1 MSIGEYSER
10 EERLNFLTHALA
22 LLLSLIAAFI
32 LFEKAQSSQKSFAE
46 SAALIFSG
54 CLSFT
59 FLSSSAYH
67 AARRGKAKL
76 FFKKLDHAAIFIMML
91 GIYVALALLSSAGSA
106 FKIAFIGAVSAFALA
121 GVGLKFFVS
130 ADGTK
135 KWSIPMYILFG
146 MSVIALF
153 PFLSLKSIIA
163 LLSAAAFDL
172 LGICFYVRKDREF
185 THAIWHLFSMSA
197 ACFDWL
203 AVWFAL

>member
-1 MSIGEYSER
+1 MKVGEYSRR
-10 EERLNFLTHALA
+10 EERLNFLTHFVA
-22 LLLSLIAAFI
+22 LLLSIAAAFL

-46 SAALIFSG
+46 SAALMFSL

-59 FLSSSAYH
+59 FLSSALYH
-67 AARRGKAKL
+67 RAIGKAKL

-91 GIYVALALLSSAGSA
+91 GIYVALAILSSAGDI
-106 FKIAFIGAVSAFALA
+106 FKAVFICSVSIFALF

-135 KWSIPMYILFG
+135 RWSIPMYIVFG
-146 MSVIALF
+146 ASVILLF
-153 PFLSLKSIIA
+153 PFVSLKSVVA
-163 LLSAAAFDL
+163 LLCAAAFDL
-172 LGICFYVRKDREF
+172 IGIGFYVKKDREF

-203 AVWFAL
+203 AIWFAL